1 MAPRT
6 LSDRAGAVNLDPL
19 RIDALRLKKA
29 KRILGTASDAETI
42 NKALAVVISN
52 DEMEAAIERAFGS
65 PPLIAPR

>member
-6 LSDRAGAVNLDPL
+6 LPDRVSAVNMDPL
-19 RIDALRLKKA
+19 RIDALRLRKA

-52 DEMEAAIERAFGS
+52 DEMEAAIEKAFGS
-65 PPLIAPR
+65 PPFTAPR